1 MVLSARGLNKGDR
14 SLDAR
19 WQRKYKEVKQRVANV
34 DQLSEIDIRR
44 WDLDTPERRPTGAKV
59 DSNWKR
65 SFKSTFDPA
74 DARSGGAKGRD
85 RVDAR
90 DSPTIRDGDK

>member
-1 MVLSARGLNKGDR
+1 MVLSARGLNEGDR

-19 WQRKYKEVKQRVANV
+19 WQQKYKDVKNSVANV
-34 DQLSEIDIRR
+34 DLLSEIEKRR
-44 WDLDTPERRPTGAKV
+44 WDLDTPERRPTGAQV

-65 SFKSTFDPA
+65 SFKSTFDPTDGA
-74 DARSGGAKGRD
+74 SGE